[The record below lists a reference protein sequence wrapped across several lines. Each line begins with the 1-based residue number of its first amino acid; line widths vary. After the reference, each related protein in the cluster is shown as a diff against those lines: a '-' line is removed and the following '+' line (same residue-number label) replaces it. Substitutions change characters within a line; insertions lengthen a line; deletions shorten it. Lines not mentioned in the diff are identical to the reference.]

1 MMKELCRNSKWFRSY
16 MAPSASTINRE

>member
-1 MMKELCRNSKWFRSY
+1 MMEEFCRNSKWFRSY